1 MEASRQVRRSKL
13 DANEL
18 PGQKGHRAFL
28 DTQSASEISLIGAFW
43 RKPGMRKVA
52 VPPILM
58 VLIAA
63 FTLSGCDTLKARIE
77 LNKGN
82 KHYKN
87 EKYKDALY
95 QFQRG
100 LQLDPSLK
108 FAWRSVALSAMT
120 LYRPGV
126 EDKENQGYA
135 ETAIDA
141 FKKYLVAYPDD
152 QKAQEFLIGT
162 YVNAGKYD
170 EVLKYLS
177 SQVKANPGDLKSHK
191 AIVSIYLRTQR
202 IKEAYEWVRSHIPNA
217 DAEPYYLVSVYCW
230 DKAFRDATIT
240 PEVRSEFVEIG
251 LAAADKALQLQPEY
265 FEAMVYT
272 NLLYRE
278 KAKLQTDE
286 AQKQQY
292 FDKAEEYRTKAMAL
306 REKLKQQGSSFA
318 AK

>member
-1 MEASRQVRRSKL
+1 
-13 DANEL
+13 
-18 PGQKGHRAFL
+18 
-28 DTQSASEISLIGAFW
+28 
-43 RKPGMRKVA
+43 MRKVA

-58 VLIAA
+58 VLVAA
-63 FTLSGCDTLKARIE
+63 LSLSGCDTLKARIE

-82 KHYKN
+82 QHYKN
-87 EKYKDALY
+87 EKYRDALI
-95 QFQRG
+95 QFQKG

-126 EDKENQGYA
+126 DTKENQDFA
-135 ETAIDA
+135 EVAIDA
-141 FKKYLVAYPDD
+141 FKKYLAAYPDD
-152 QKAQEFLIGT
+152 VKAQEFLVGT
-162 YVNAGKYD
+162 YVNAGKFD
-170 EVLKYLS
+170 EVLKYLEAE
-177 SQVKANPGDLKSHK
+177 VKKTPGDLKSHK

-202 IKEAYEWVRSHIPNA
+202 IPQAYEWVKAHIPNA

-230 DKAFRDATIT
+230 DKAFRDASIT
-240 PEVRSEFVEIG
+240 PEERSQFVEMG
-251 LAAADKALQLQPEY
+251 LESADKALQLNPDY

-286 AQKQQY
+286 ALKTQY
-292 FDKAEEYRTKAMAL
+292 FDKAEEFRTKAMDL
-306 REKLKQQGSSFA
+306 RERLKAQGSGFG